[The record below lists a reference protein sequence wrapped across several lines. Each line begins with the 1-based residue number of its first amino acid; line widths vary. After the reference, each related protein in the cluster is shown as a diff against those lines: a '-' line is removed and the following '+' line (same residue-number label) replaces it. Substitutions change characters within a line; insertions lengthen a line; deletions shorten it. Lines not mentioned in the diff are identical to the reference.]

1 MNIESLGR
9 QAIDRIKS
17 EWGLPLHGFVA
28 GGAIANRVWELV
40 SGNKAVVNDI
50 DIFVFDGIEKEL
62 DNNKKT
68 LFNYQEKETKY
79 YEDYSG
85 MNFNNYTKDFYSIV
99 ESERDD
105 MFNIIKY
112 TSNTSDPSLLIKSF
126 DINATRI
133 GYDIDNDKIY
143 WTSEFEDFLKTGELK
158 VSNLMT
164 PSHTAIR
171 IAKKSKELNAK
182 LEEFEFKLLQ
192 YALSYRFIDRIK
204 LRFKERYLEMCK
216 DHKDILSKYFQM
228 SRDLETE
235 EYVFS
240 KVGEKV
246 ELYYLVARDVKKE
259 VTEVPLIDD
268 FEKIVYSSHPQI
280 FEDDNINRIFKSTD
294 FLFYMRNIYK
304 SNEYLKSV
312 WSKLYYFFNDVH
324 YIDREINLE
333 DLDLLQRFGKYAP
346 GSIENLRG
354 LKISEQ
360 IDVIK
365 MFLDNFK
372 EDPIIAISILESVK
386 VDKDII
392 LDEQTMLLLE
402 LSVRKKIVNDTRGKV
417 SRILNLEDI
426 NKDDNHWIRIQEES
440 IHGTGIVI

>member
-28 GGAIANRVWELV
+28 GGAIANIVWELV

-62 DNNKKT
+62 DTNKES

-79 YEDYSG
+79 YEDYNG

-105 MFNIIKY
+105 MFNTIKY
-112 TSNTSDPSLLIKSF
+112 KSNTSDPSLIIKSF

-133 GYDIDNDKIY
+133 GYDIDNNKLY

-164 PSHTAIR
+164 PSHTAVR
-171 IAKKSKELNAK
+171 IAKKSKDLNAK
-182 LEEFEFKLLQ
+182 LDGFEFKLIQ

-204 LRFKERYLEMCK
+204 LRFRERYLEMCK
-216 DHKDILSKYFQM
+216 DNKDLLSPYFQM
-228 SRDLETE
+228 SRDLEAE
-235 EYVFS
+235 EYVLT
-240 KVGEKV
+240 KTGEKV
-246 ELYYLVARDVKKE
+246 ELYYLVAREVQTQ
-259 VTEVPLIDD
+259 VTEVPLTDD
-268 FEKIVYSSHPQI
+268 FEKIVYSNLPQI
-280 FEDDNINRIFKSTD
+280 FEDNNLNKIFKSSD
-294 FLFYMRNIYK
+294 FLFYMRNIYGK
-304 SNEYLKSV
+304 DQNLKDM
-312 WSKLYYFFNDVH
+312 WSKLYYYFNDVH
-324 YIDREINLE
+324 YIDREVSQE
-333 DLDLLQRFGKYAP
+333 DLDLLQRFSKYAP
-346 GSIENLRG
+346 GSIENLKG
-354 LKISEQ
+354 LKISDQ
-360 IDVIK
+360 IEVIK
-365 MFLDNFK
+365 KFLDKFK

-386 VDKDII
+386 VDKNII

-417 SRILNLEDI
+417 NKILNIEEI
-426 NKDDNHWIRIQEES
+426 TENNNNHIWLF
-440 IHGTGIVI
+440 

>member
-9 QAIDRIKS
+9 QAIDRIKE

-28 GGAIANRVWELV
+28 GGAIANIVWELV

-79 YEDYSG
+79 YEDYGG

-105 MFNIIKY
+105 MFNTIKY
-112 TSNTSDPSLLIKSF
+112 TSNTSDPSLIIKSF

-164 PSHTAIR
+164 PSHTAVR

-182 LEEFEFKLLQ
+182 LYDFEFKLLQ

-204 LRFKERYLEMCK
+204 LRFKERYLDMCRDNK
-216 DHKDILSKYFQM
+216 DLLSPYFQI

-259 VTEVPLIDD
+259 VTEVPLTDD
-268 FEKIVYSSHPQI
+268 FEKIVYGNLPQI
-280 FEDDNINRIFKSTD
+280 FEDDNIYRIFKSTD

-346 GSIENLRG
+346 GSIENLKG
-354 LKISEQ
+354 LKLSEQ

-372 EDPIIAISILESVK
+372 EDPIVAISILENIK
-386 VDKDII
+386 VDKNII
-392 LDEQTMLLLE
+392 LDEQTKLILE
-402 LSVRKKIVNDTRGKV
+402 LSVRKQIISDTRGKV
-417 SRILNLEDI
+417 SKILNLEDI
-426 NKDDNHWIRIQEES
+426 NKDDKNLFS
-440 IHGTGIVI
+440 F

>member
-28 GGAIANRVWELV
+28 GGAIANIVWELV

-62 DNNKKT
+62 DNDKKS

-79 YEDYSG
+79 YEDYNG

-105 MFNIIKY
+105 MFNTIRYK
-112 TSNTSDPSLLIKSF
+112 SNTSDPSLIIKSF

-133 GYDIDNDKIY
+133 GYDIDNDKLY

-158 VSNLMT
+158 ISNIMT
-164 PSHTAIR
+164 PSHTAVR

-182 LEEFEFKLLQ
+182 LYDFEFKLLQ

-204 LRFKERYLEMCK
+204 LRFRERYLDMCRDNK
-216 DHKDILSKYFQM
+216 DLLSPYFQM

-235 EYVFS
+235 EYVFT

-246 ELYYLVARDVKKE
+246 ELYYLVARDIKKE
-259 VTEVPLIDD
+259 VTEVPLTDN
-268 FEKIVYSSHPQI
+268 FEKIVYSNLPQI
-280 FEDDNINRIFKSTD
+280 FEDDNINKIFKSTD
-294 FLFYMRNIYK
+294 FLFYMRNIYGK
-304 SNEYLKSV
+304 DQNLKDM

-324 YIDREINLE
+324 YIDREVSQE

-346 GSIENLRG
+346 GSIENLKG
-354 LKISEQ
+354 LKMSEQ
-360 IDVIK
+360 IEVIK
-365 MFLDNFK
+365 KFLDKFK

-417 SRILNLEDI
+417 SKILNIEEVIDKNNNDI
-426 NKDDNHWIRIQEES
+426 WMF
-440 IHGTGIVI
+440 

>member
-28 GGAIANRVWELV
+28 GGAIANIVWELV

-79 YEDYSG
+79 YEDYNG

-105 MFNIIKY
+105 MFNTIKY
-112 TSNTSDPSLLIKSF
+112 TSNTSDPSLIIKSF

-164 PSHTAIR
+164 PSHTAVR

-182 LEEFEFKLLQ
+182 LYDFEFKLLQ

-204 LRFKERYLEMCK
+204 LRFKERYLDMCRDNK
-216 DHKDILSKYFQM
+216 DLLSPYFQI

-259 VTEVPLIDD
+259 VTEVSLTDD
-268 FEKIVYSSHPQI
+268 FEKIVYGNLPQI
-280 FEDDNINRIFKSTD
+280 FEDDNIHRIFKSTD
-294 FLFYMRNIYK
+294 FLFLCCVCSPSR
-304 SNEYLKSV
+304 
-312 WSKLYYFFNDVH
+312 
-324 YIDREINLE
+324 
-333 DLDLLQRFGKYAP
+333 LLIFV
-346 GSIENLRG
+346 
-354 LKISEQ
+354 ISY
-360 IDVIK
+360 
-365 MFLDNFK
+365 
-372 EDPIIAISILESVK
+372 
-386 VDKDII
+386 
-392 LDEQTMLLLE
+392 
-402 LSVRKKIVNDTRGKV
+402 
-417 SRILNLEDI
+417 
-426 NKDDNHWIRIQEES
+426 
-440 IHGTGIVI
+440 

>member
-28 GGAIANRVWELV
+28 GGAIANIVWELV

-79 YEDYSG
+79 YEDYNG

-105 MFNIIKY
+105 MFNTIKY
-112 TSNTSDPSLLIKSF
+112 TSNTSDPSLIIKSF

-164 PSHTAIR
+164 PSHTAVR

-182 LEEFEFKLLQ
+182 LYDFEFKLLQ

-204 LRFKERYLEMCK
+204 LRFKERYLDMCRDNK
-216 DHKDILSKYFQM
+216 DLLSPYFQI

-259 VTEVPLIDD
+259 VTEVPLTDD
-268 FEKIVYSSHPQI
+268 FEKIVYSNLPQI
-280 FEDDNINRIFKSTD
+280 FEDDNLNKIFKSTD
-294 FLFYMRNIYK
+294 FLFYMRNIYGK
-304 SNEYLKSV
+304 DQSLRNM
-312 WSKLYYFFNDVH
+312 WSKLYYFFNNVH
-324 YIDREINLE
+324 YIDREVSQE
-333 DLDLLQRFGKYAP
+333 DIDLLQRFGKYAP
-346 GSIENLRG
+346 GSIENLKG
-354 LKISEQ
+354 LKLSEQ

-365 MFLDNFK
+365 MFLDKFK
-372 EDPIIAISILESVK
+372 EDPIVAISILENIK
-386 VDKDII
+386 VDKNII
-392 LDEQTMLLLE
+392 LDEQTKLILE
-402 LSVRKKIVNDTRGKV
+402 LSVRKQIVNDIRGKV
-417 SRILNLEDI
+417 SKILNLEDI
-426 NKDDNHWIRIQEES
+426 NKDDKNLFS
-440 IHGTGIVI
+440 F

>member
-9 QAIDRIKS
+9 QAIDRIKE

-28 GGAIANRVWELV
+28 GGAIANIVWELV

-79 YEDYSG
+79 YEDYNG

-105 MFNIIKY
+105 MFNTIKY
-112 TSNTSDPSLLIKSF
+112 KSNTSDPSLIIKSF

-133 GYDIDNDKIY
+133 GYDIDNDKLY

-164 PSHTAIR
+164 PSHTAVR
-171 IAKKSKELNAK
+171 IAKKSKELKAK
-182 LEEFEFKLLQ
+182 LDEFEFKLIQ

-204 LRFKERYLEMCK
+204 LRFKDRYLEMCK
-216 DHKDILSKYFQM
+216 DNKDLLSSYFQM
-228 SRDLETE
+228 SRDLEAE
-235 EYVFS
+235 EFVFG
-240 KVGEKV
+240 KTGEKV
-246 ELYYLVARDVKKE
+246 ELYYLVTRGVKTE
-259 VTEVPLIDD
+259 VTEVPLTDD
-268 FEKIVYSSHPQI
+268 FEKIVYSNLPQI
-280 FEDDNINRIFKSTD
+280 FEDNNLNKIFKSTD
-294 FLFYMRNIYK
+294 FLFYMRNIYGK
-304 SNEYLKSV
+304 EQGLKDM
-312 WSKLYYFFNDVH
+312 WSKLYYFFDNVH
-324 YIDREINLE
+324 YIDCEVSQE
-333 DLDLLQRFGKYAP
+333 DMDLLQRFSKYAP
-346 GSIENLRG
+346 GSIENLKG
-354 LKISEQ
+354 LKMSEQ
-360 IDVIK
+360 IEVIK
-365 MFLDNFK
+365 KFLDKFK
-372 EDPIIAISILESVK
+372 EDPIVAISILESVK

-417 SRILNLEDI
+417 NKILNIEEI
-426 NKDDNHWIRIQEES
+426 IDNENNEKVWYF
-440 IHGTGIVI
+440 

>member
-28 GGAIANRVWELV
+28 GGAIANIVWELV

-50 DIFVFDGIEKEL
+50 DIFVFDGIEKEI
-62 DNNKKT
+62 DSNKNS

-79 YEDYSG
+79 YEDYNG

-105 MFNIIKY
+105 MFNTIKY
-112 TSNTSDPSLLIKSF
+112 KSNTSDPSLIIKSF

-158 VSNLMT
+158 ITNLMT

-171 IAKKSKELNAK
+171 IAKKNKELNAK
-182 LEEFEFKLLQ
+182 LDEFEFKLIQ

-204 LRFKERYLEMCK
+204 LRFRERYLEMCREYK
-216 DHKDILSKYFQM
+216 DVLTKYFQM
-228 SRDLETE
+228 SRDLESE
-235 EYVFS
+235 EWVLRE
-240 KVGEKV
+240 KGEKV
-246 ELYYLVARDVKKE
+246 ELYYLVARDYELEKITDE
-259 VTEVPLIDD
+259 
-268 FEKIVYSSHPQI
+268 FEKIVYSSLPKI
-280 FEDDNINRIFKSTD
+280 FDDENINKIFKSTD
-294 FLFYMRNIYK
+294 FLFYMRNIYNK
-304 SNEYLKSV
+304 EQNIKDM

-324 YIDREINLE
+324 YIDREINQEDMQLLE
-333 DLDLLQRFGKYAP
+333 RFAKYAP
-346 GSIENLRG
+346 DSIENLKG

-360 IDVIK
+360 IEIIK
-365 MFLDNFK
+365 KFLDTFK
-372 EDPIIAISILESVK
+372 EDPLIAISILENTR
-386 VDKDII
+386 VDKNIV

-402 LSVRKKIVNDTRGKV
+402 LSVRKKIINDTRGKV
-417 SRILNLEDI
+417 NKILNIEEAVESKPGDI
-426 NKDDNHWIRIQEES
+426 IW
-440 IHGTGIVI
+440 

>member
-28 GGAIANRVWELV
+28 GGAIANIVWELV

-62 DNNKKT
+62 DSDKKS

-79 YEDYSG
+79 YEDYNG

-99 ESERDD
+99 ESERED
-105 MFNIIKY
+105 MFNTIKY
-112 TSNTSDPSLLIKSF
+112 KSNTSDPSLIIKSF

-133 GYDIDNDKIY
+133 GYDIDNDKLY

-158 VSNLMT
+158 VSNIMT
-164 PSHTAIR
+164 PSHTAVR
-171 IAKKSKELNAK
+171 IAKKSKELKAK
-182 LEEFEFKLLQ
+182 LDEFEFKLLQ

-204 LRFKERYLEMCK
+204 LRFRERYLEMCK
-216 DHKDILSKYFQM
+216 DNKDLLSSYFQM
-228 SRDLETE
+228 SRDLEAE
-235 EYVFS
+235 EYVFT

-246 ELYYLVARDVKKE
+246 ELYYLVARDIKKE
-259 VTEVPLIDD
+259 VTEVPLTDN
-268 FEKIVYSSHPQI
+268 FEKIVYSNLPQI
-280 FEDDNINRIFKSTD
+280 FEDDNINKIFKSTD
-294 FLFYMRNIYK
+294 FLFYMRNIYGK
-304 SNEYLKSV
+304 DQNLKDM

-324 YIDREINLE
+324 YIDREVSQE

-346 GSIENLRG
+346 GSIENLKG
-354 LKISEQ
+354 LKMSEQ
-360 IDVIK
+360 IEVIK
-365 MFLDNFK
+365 KFLDKFK

-417 SRILNLEDI
+417 NKILNIEEVIDKNNNDI
-426 NKDDNHWIRIQEES
+426 WMF
-440 IHGTGIVI
+440 